1 MGTQRWVTADNLNMP
16 GKTTRMLVLLA
27 KAAIISIIFLMLA
40 DYFALPFF
48 AEAGGA

>member
-1 MGTQRWVTADNLNMP
+1 MGTQRSVTADNLNMP
-16 GKTTRMLVLLA
+16 GKTTRTLITLM
-27 KAAIISIIFLMLA
+27 KAVIISIIVLMLA

>member
-1 MGTQRWVTADNLNMP
+1 MNRRITVAEC
-16 GKTTRMLVLLA
+16 LVILA
-27 KAAIISIIFLMLA
+27 KAVLISAAFLILA

>member
-1 MGTQRWVTADNLNMP
+1 MP
-16 GKTTRMLVLLA
+16 GKTTRRLAILA
-27 KAAIISIIFLMLA
+27 KAAIISIILLMLA